1 MSNIKSDELDVEQEK
16 HSMSGLIKDILHKA
30 KKGGA
35 TAAEV
40 AVSKSIGLSANVR
53 DNDVET
59 IEFNR
64 DCGFAIT
71 VFIDKRKGNASTS
84 DTSSS
89 AISSAVDAAIAIA
102 KQTSEDPYAGLVD
115 ANLLA
120 TDIKD
125 LQLDHPM
132 GITPDKAINHALN
145 SERAMLHTDKRVKSD
160 GVTFASHRG
169 IRMYGNSHDFLA
181 GYPSSRHM
189 MSSVAIA
196 EDKKGMQRDYY
207 YSLARNAVNLLPDEA
222 IGIKAAER
230 SVARLGAKPI
240 PTGDFPVLLSPE
252 MASGF
257 FGHFLSGIKG
267 GSLYRKSSFLLDSLG
282 KQLFPSTVNIK
293 ENPFIPE
300 GLGSAAFDTE
310 GVATREQHF
319 VQNGIL
325 ESYILSSY
333 SARRLGMQTT
343 ANAGGVHNLTV
354 SDSGENFQQLLSKM
368 QTGLLVTEVM
378 GQGVNIVSGDYSRG
392 ASGFWVENG
401 EIQFPVE
408 EITIAGN
415 LRKMMQDIVAIGNDV
430 DTRLSTRTGSVL
442 LSNMTIAGNS

>member
-1 MSNIKSDELDVEQEK
+1 MANIKSDELNVELEK
-16 HSMSGLIKDILHKA
+16 SSMSGLIKDILSQA

-40 AVSKSIGLSANVR
+40 GVSKSIGLSANVR

-84 DTSSS
+84 DTSPS
-89 AISSAVDAAIAIA
+89 AISSAVAAAISIA

-115 ANLLA
+115 ADLLA
-120 TDIKD
+120 TDIMD

-132 GITPDKAINHALN
+132 GITPDKAIERALN
-145 SERAMLHTDKRVKSD
+145 SERAMLKTDKRVKSD
-160 GVTFASHRG
+160 GVSFASHRG
-169 IRMYGNSHDFLA
+169 IRMYGNSHGFLA
-181 GYPSSRHM
+181 GYPSSRHSI
-189 MSSVAIA
+189 SSVAIA
-196 EDKKGMQRDYY
+196 EDNKGMQRDYY
-207 YSLARNAVNLLPDEA
+207 YSLARNAANLLPDEQT
-222 IGIKAAER
+222 GIKAAER

-240 PTGDFPVLLSPE
+240 STGDFPVLLSPE
-252 MASGF
+252 MAAGF
-257 FGHFLSGIKG
+257 FRHFLNAIKG

-282 KQLFPSTVNIK
+282 EQLFPSTVNIQ
-293 ENPFIPE
+293 EQPFILE

-319 VQNGIL
+319 VRNGIL
-325 ESYILSSY
+325 ESYVLSSY
-333 SARRLGMQTT
+333 SAKRLGMQTT
-343 ANAGGVHNLTV
+343 ANAGGVHNLTI
-354 SDSGENFQQLLSKM
+354 SNTGENFQQLLKKM
-368 QTGLLVTEVM
+368 QTGLFVTEVM
-378 GQGVNIVSGDYSRG
+378 GQGVNIVTGDYSRG

-415 LRKMMQDIVAIGNDV
+415 LKKMMQDIVAIGNDV
-430 DTRLSTRTGSVL
+430 DTRLSTRTGSL
-442 LSNMTIAGNS
+442 LLANMTIAGN